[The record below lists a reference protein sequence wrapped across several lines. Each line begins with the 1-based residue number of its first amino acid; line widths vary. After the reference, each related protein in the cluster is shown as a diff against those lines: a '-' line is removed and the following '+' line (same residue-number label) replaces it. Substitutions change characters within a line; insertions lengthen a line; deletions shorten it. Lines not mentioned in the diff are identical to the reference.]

1 MTLYFKIYKKK
12 YKWDWNIIFYT
23 INMTSEYGYLKIREK
38 KLIFSIIILSL
49 LFLIYIL
56 YRSFELKS
64 TSNSPDLYTRI
75 NKALS

>member
-1 MTLYFKIYKKK
+1 
-12 YKWDWNIIFYT
+12 
-23 INMTSEYGYLKIREK
+23 MTSEYGYLKTREK
-38 KLIFSIIILSL
+38 KLIFSIIIVSL

-64 TSNSPDLYTRI
+64 TSSNNPDLYTRI